1 MYEIALCFRLKPY
14 IPPSTAA
21 QPAAQ
26 ETGFSWESVPVGSG
40 GPCLSPQEGVGALD
54 SFLRAAGK
62 CLPRG
67 SLSLNTSWFLALFSA
82 FPLAS
87 CHRLWFLSGDLWG
100 SQVLCMGQWR
110 VLGGWAVNVP
120 EQCWALQRRKKN
132 RKELPLGS
140 GSVWSDPKTRVLSFC
155 QYFCLLWSRL
165 QGGIFLHLNC
175 IQECVSSWSDLS
187 SVNASWPEC
196 RMHQSVPVCA
206 GWGSVWGGVHN
217 TDK

>member
-40 GPCLSPQEGVGALD
+40 GHCWSPQEGGRGTGFFSPGCWEMSSQGITLSQHFLVLSSLLCFSSSLMPQALV
-54 SFLRAAGK
+54 SLRWSLGFSGSVYRAVERAWGLSCECAG
-62 CLPRG
+62 
-67 SLSLNTSWFLALFSA
+67 
-82 FPLAS
+82 
-87 CHRLWFLSGDLWG
+87 
-100 SQVLCMGQWR
+100 
-110 VLGGWAVNVP
+110 
-120 EQCWALQRRKKN
+120 QCWTLQRRKKKN

-175 IQECVSSWSDLS
+175 IQECVSS
-187 SVNASWPEC
+187 
-196 RMHQSVPVCA
+196 
-206 GWGSVWGGVHN
+206 
-217 TDK
+217 